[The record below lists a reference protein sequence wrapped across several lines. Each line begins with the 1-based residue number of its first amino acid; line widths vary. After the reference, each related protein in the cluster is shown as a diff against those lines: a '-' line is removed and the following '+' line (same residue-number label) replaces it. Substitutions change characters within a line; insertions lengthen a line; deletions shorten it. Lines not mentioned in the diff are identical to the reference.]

1 MSVMS
6 DICRV
11 IHAQKTCLPSKV
23 SMSGSCEKVVYFSIH
38 QRRGFKQGYPDTVRQ
53 LFRLP
58 YTKHLASSQGF
69 GVRLLSGCYTGFY
82 ASKSLRSCI
91 FPPLKTDIQSE

>member
-1 MSVMS
+1 
-6 DICRV
+6 
-11 IHAQKTCLPSKV
+11 
-23 SMSGSCEKVVYFSIH
+23 MSGSCEKVVSFSIH
-38 QRRGFKQGYPDTVRQ
+38 QRRGFKQGYLYPDTVRE

-82 ASKSLRSCI
+82 ASKSLLSCI
-91 FPPLKTDIQSE
+91 IPPLKTDIQSE